1 MPVLKEKPNL
11 AELQEYIR
19 LMKVERG
26 FSTEDKIYEC
36 FLLTEELGEL
46 CKAVRK
52 TQSGGKIDPN
62 SHVGSIA
69 EELADVLMFTLSI
82 ANQHGI
88 DLEQALRDK
97 EAINEKR
104 KWENVA

>member
-1 MPVLKEKPNL
+1 MPVLKEKPTL
-11 AELQEYIR
+11 AELQAYIVE
-19 LMKVERG
+19 MKKERG
-26 FSTEDKIYEC
+26 FCTKDKIYEC
-36 FLLTEELGEL
+36 FLLTEEIGEL

-52 TQSGGKIDPN
+52 TQKGGKLDPN
-62 SHVGSIA
+62 SHVGSVA

-97 EAINEKR
+97 EEINSQRQWQEI
-104 KWENVA
+104 A